1 MSYRWQVV
9 VEIGEIATDT
19 TRRGICIQVRL
30 SNQRFEQE
38 ITRWFVPNPVVLI
51 PNFHLGFPLF

>member
-9 VEIGEIATDT
+9 VDIGELSPDT

-30 SNQRFEQE
+30 SNQHFEQE
-38 ITRWFVPNPVVLI
+38 ITRWFVSDTVVLL
-51 PNFHLGFPLF
+51 PNFHLGFPFF